1 MFVPIRKYKAVHG
14 YANYALECV
23 AHWRSRDEKMRE
35 VLSGLK
41 TKIEL
46 VENKRRIEIQNTEE
60 GHGDGSSNVLEDLNH
75 LKKQD

>member
-1 MFVPIRKYKAVHG
+1 
-14 YANYALECV
+14 
-23 AHWRSRDEKMRE
+23 MRE

-41 TKIEL
+41 SKIEH

-75 LKKQD
+75 LKKQDQCL